1 MATGDS
7 FKGIVLAGKAIMLE
21 Q

>member
-7 FKGIVLAGKAIMLE
+7 W
-21 Q
+21 